1 MHWCFYSPLE
11 DYVIKGVECI
21 HRSQSVIEVSLLIG
35 SNNNDRRAYVSIMST
50 VTFVLSLF
58 VDTENLISPSVNEV
72 LNFQERNS
80 GTGGWVGGL
89 LTSAHF
95 KLVAK

>member
-1 MHWCFYSPLE
+1 MKCTGAFIVRWKTTSSR
-11 DYVIKGVECI
+11 GW
-21 HRSQSVIEVSLLIG
+21 SVSIEIQVSLLIG

-58 VDTENLISPSVNEV
+58 VDIENLISPSVNEV
-72 LNFQERNS
+72 LNFQERTS